1 MAGFEQVQVDW
12 EVMETNPVLWEE
24 SEVADAN
31 VVVNGNAEKQE
42 GGWDNVTTEN
52 ELSTEEADE
61 LANEISEDSEAK
73 AQIDQLKNL
82 WEKYNNWEL
91 KDIQKKQY
99 EDLMSTI
106 RTELDRDIPT
116 VIEMNNEIDIN
127 YYMKHPKEAK
137 KFSDEIVN
145 NYENMDNVQ
154 LVYNVVSR
162 REYLWKDSKQKL
174 DTVINNVIN
183 NLDEDTKAI
192 LRKSAKENHN

>member
-1 MAGFEQVQVDW
+1 MALEQVHVDW
-12 EVMETNPVLWEE
+12 EVEETNQTPLKELKEIVN
-24 SEVADAN
+24 AN
-31 VVVNGNAEKQE
+31 VVVSGNSEKQE
-42 GGWDNVTTEN
+42 GGWPNITTPE
-52 ELSTEEADE
+52 ELPVEEADE
-61 LANEISEDSEAK
+61 LADKILANPEAK
-73 AQIDQLKNL
+73 QQIDQLKNL

-99 EDLMSTI
+99 EDLMTTI

-137 KFSDEIVN
+137 KFSDEIIN

-162 REYLWKDSKQKL
+162 REYLSQDSKKKL

-183 NLDEDTKAI
+183 NLDDDTKAI
-192 LRKSAKENHN
+192 LEKETK